1 MKLKNIAKASLALGI
16 LTTGMIT
23 TTAQP
28 VKADETSSRLSVTSK
43 DTQELKGYYS
53 GTGFNFQNVS
63 GYREENKMNVI
74 VGQQLNVISLLGS
87 DKETFKD
94 YDYDYEGVDV
104 FVVREGS
111 GKQAENISIGGI
123 TKTNKNDY
131 KDFVNNVGLEITKP
145 TGHNTATRQAETY
158 RINKEEISLK
168 ELDFKLRK
176 HLIDKHELYKTEPKD
191 GKIRITM
198 KGGGYYTFELNKKL
212 QPHRM
217 GDVIDGRN
225 IEKIEVDLY

>member
-28 VKADETSSRLSVTSK
+28 VKASEQSRLSVISN
-43 DTQELKGYYS
+43 DTQELKNYYS
-53 GTGFNFQNVS
+53 GTGYNFQNVS
-63 GYREENKMNVI
+63 GYSENDKMNVFF
-74 VGQQLNVISLLGS
+74 GPQLNVISLLGS
-87 DKETFKD
+87 DKERFKD
-94 YDYDYEGVDV
+94 GDYNGLDV

-111 GKQAENISIGGI
+111 GRQADNNSIGGI
-123 TKTNKNDY
+123 TKTNKNGY
-131 KDFVNNVGLEITKP
+131 TDFVKNVGLEITKP

-158 RINKEEISLK
+158 SINKEEISLK

-176 HLIDKHELYKTEPKD
+176 HLIDNNGLYNTEPKD
-191 GKIRITM
+191 SKIKVTM
-198 KGGGYYTFELNKKL
+198 QNGGFYTFELNKKL
-212 QPHRM
+212 QTHRM

-225 IEKIEVDLY
+225 IEKIEVNL

>member
-43 DTQELKGYYS
+43 DTQELKSYYS

-87 DKETFKD
+87 DKERFKD
-94 YDYDYEGVDV
+94 DDYDGLDV

-158 RINKEEISLK
+158 SINKEEISLK

-176 HLIDKHELYKTEPKD
+176 HLIDNHDLYKTEPKD
-191 GKIRITM
+191 SKIKIIM
-198 KGGGYYTFELNKKL
+198 KDGGFYTFELNKKL

-225 IEKIEVDLY
+225 IKKIEVDLY

>member
-28 VKADETSSRLSVTSK
+28 VKANEQSRLSVTSNG
-43 DTQELKGYYS
+43 TQELKKYYS
-53 GTGFNFQNVS
+53 GTGYNFQNVS
-63 GYREENKMNVI
+63 GYREKDKMNI
-74 VGQQLNVISLLGS
+74 IDGPQLNVVTLLGT
-87 DKETFKD
+87 DKERFKD
-94 YDYDYEGVDV
+94 DEDYDGLDV

-111 GKQAENISIGGI
+111 GRQADNNSIGGI

-131 KDFVNNVGLEITKP
+131 KDFVKNVGIEITKP

-158 RINKEEISLK
+158 SINKEEISLK

-176 HLIDKHELYKTEPKD
+176 QLIDKHDLYKTELKD

-198 KGGGYYTFELNKKL
+198 KDGGYYTFELNKKL

>member
-28 VKADETSSRLSVTSK
+28 VKASEQSRLSVTSK
-43 DTQELKGYYS
+43 DTQELKSYYS

-87 DKETFKD
+87 DKERFDDGKD
-94 YDYDYEGVDV
+94 YNNLDV

-111 GKQAENISIGGI
+111 GKQADNISIGGI
-123 TKTNKNDY
+123 TKTNENKY
-131 KDFVNNVGLEITKP
+131 KDTVKHVNMFIYRNTS
-145 TGHNTATRQAETY
+145 HNTTTVKSTLQNIY
-158 RINKEEISLK
+158 KEEISLK

-176 HLIDKHELYKTEPKD
+176 QLIDNHDLYKTEPKD
-191 GKIRITM
+191 SKIKVTM
-198 KGGGYYTFELNKKL
+198 ENGDYYTFELNKKL
-212 QPHRM
+212 QEHRM
-217 GDVIDGRN
+217 GDVIDGT
-225 IEKIEVDLY
+225 KIKEINVELN